1 MTTLCMYVLVSMPSA
16 AGGHIIV
23 NVANDG
29 VVKFSAW
36 LGRRRV
42 DYRRKRWLKVE
53 V

>member
-1 MTTLCMYVLVSMPSA
+1 MTTLYMYILVSMPSA

-23 NVANDG
+23 NVASDG
-29 VVKFSAW
+29 VVKCSAW

-42 DYRRKRWLKVE
+42 DYRRKRRLKVE